1 MGTLHTLLR
10 RMRRTRPDRT
20 LRYQALPKWLDWE
33 QLESRPRQEER
44 TVVKGT
50 SKRVVVVKSP
60 DPKVFEQAFFIVREE
75 YAGGKGS
82 PRHEILREAQEVAN
96 RYIQSVSPRQGG
108 RRRKLRLILSLLG
121 ALLLAGG
128 AALALYLLL
137 P

>member
-1 MGTLHTLLR
+1 MRTLHTLLR
-10 RMRRTRPDRT
+10 RMRRTRVYRT
-20 LRYQALPKWLDWE
+20 MRYQALPKWLDWE

-75 YAGGKGS
+75 FAGGKGS
-82 PRHEILREAQEVAN
+82 ARREILREAQEVAN

-108 RRRKLRLILSLLG
+108 RRRKLWQVLCLLG

-128 AALALYLLL
+128 AALALYLLQ